1 MVQLPT
7 VSETDTRDAFVA
19 TPIGDYELVDFGGGR
34 KLERWGTYLVESPD
48 RQATGS
54 PAGHSWN
61 ADWIYVAD
69 VGVRGHWEPT
79 QSGLPGEWSVVIDG
93 QTVVCRLDPRGR
105 AGLQGRD
112 IPCAQWVRQRIEGC
126 YDLDDIRVLNLFGGN
141 GYISAQALRAG
152 ASVIHVDS
160 SESML
165 ELARIHAGVSNI
177 EYVQENVMDYVEH
190 LLRSQLRFD
199 MIILPVPP
207 IGHGPRGQMWDREVD
222 MAKLVKYLPRL
233 ISQNCLGVWLSTDG
247 GAITWKAEGLGQ
259 LLREALPGCT
269 IEPLH
274 LGVKTR
280 DGRVLPAGVAARWY
294 DETEFLQTSGLPLTA
309 AQLEERLDIHMISLG
324 AAEEPSRALAGFSR
338 EQQDFVLHW
347 AAIVA
352 RTSSGMALNFVLHVC
367 PALRL
372 MDEDGIEAWLL
383 GCMDIYDTRGL
394 HAAVAA
400 FRDVER
406 FAREYRARATGVAL
420 DEVIN
425 VLEMF
430 VHGLG
435 GRRLKIEYAEQ
446 AYVDTETLFLP
457 ASVGRFT
464 AREDNF
470 QLYKAMVVHLWAQT
484 WFGTWR
490 IDVREAFG
498 RYADFDAALRRFHA
512 LETLRLDARIRE
524 ALPGVYRSIE
534 RFRAETA
541 VAADAAW
548 KAAAVQLARADA
560 RVEDSLTL
568 LDKLIE
574 TPLPE
579 AAIYQGVLRPEAVD
593 KVRRARIEAD
603 RQAFRLHL
611 LRLEKEL
618 EDARE
623 EIAETDAEGEEEAR
637 ADAAER
643 RLPFEL
649 RRVVSD
655 ENPDGFVYEM
665 QLDGKPIAPPDHV
678 KGTMASIFQD
688 LGEIPENYLYAAGDG
703 AYLAEAIGEQNVAD
717 VWKGT
722 YHEEGAFLY
731 NEWDYERQNYRKNW
745 AVLRELEVSPQN
757 DRFVQDT
764 LLKYRGLTAHLRR
777 TFEALRGEDKLLK
790 KQPYGDNVDI
800 DALVEA
806 WADTTMGMEMSE
818 RLFTKM
824 HKLERDI
831 AVMFMV
837 DMSGSTKGWI
847 NDAEREALVLLCE
860 SLETLGDRY
869 AIYGFSGMTRKRCEV
884 YRVKRFD
891 EAYTDEVRG
900 RISGIRPKDYTRM
913 GVTIRHLCHLLNEV
927 EARTKLLVTLSDGKP
942 DDYDTYRGAYG
953 IEDTRQALIEA
964 KRTGIHSF
972 CITIDSEARDY
983 LPHMY
988 GAVNYTVIDEVR
1000 KLPLK
1005 VSDIYRRLTT

>member
-7 VSETDTRDAFVA
+7 VSEADTRDALVE
-19 TPIGDYELVDFGGGR
+19 TPLDDYELVDFGGRR
-34 KLERWGTYLVESPD
+34 KLERWGEYLVESPE
-48 RQATGS
+48 RLATGS
-54 PAGHSWN
+54 SLDRNWN
-61 ADWIYVAD
+61 ADWIYVDD
-69 VGVRGHWEPT
+69 VGVQGHWEPT
-79 QSGLPGEWSVVIDG
+79 RSGLPAEWRVNVAG
-93 QTVVCRLDPRGR
+93 QQVVCRLDPRGR
-105 AGLQGRD
+105 VGLHGRD
-112 IPCAQWVRQRIEGC
+112 ILCARWVQQRIEGC

-141 GYISAQALRAG
+141 GFVSAQALQAG
-152 ASVIHVDS
+152 ATVVHVDS
-160 SESML
+160 SDFML
-165 ELARIHAGVSNI
+165 SLARAQAGTGSI

-190 LLRSQLRFD
+190 LLRSQARFD
-199 MIILPVPP
+199 MIILPVPV
-207 IGHGPRGQMWDREVD
+207 IGYGPRGQMWDREVD
-222 MAKLVKYLPRL
+222 MARLVKYLPRL
-233 ISQNCLGVWLSTDG
+233 TSKNCLGVWLSTHG
-247 GAITWKAEGLGQ
+247 GANTWKAEGLGQ

-274 LGVKTR
+274 LGVGAR
-280 DGRVLPAGVAARWY
+280 DGRVLSAGVAARWY

-324 AAEEPSRALAGFSR
+324 ASEEPSRVLAGFSR

-347 AAIVA
+347 AGIVA
-352 RTSSGMALNFVLHVC
+352 RTSSGMALNFVSHVA

-372 MDEDGIEAWLL
+372 MDAAGVEAWLL
-383 GCMDIYDTRGL
+383 ACMDIYDTRGL
-394 HAAVAA
+394 HPAVVA
-400 FRDVER
+400 FRDVES
-406 FAREYRARATGVAL
+406 FARDYKARSTGIGFDDV
-420 DEVIN
+420 VN

-430 VHGLG
+430 VHGLS
-435 GRRLKIEYAEQ
+435 GRRLKIECSEQ
-446 AYVDTETLFLP
+446 AYTDTETLFLP
-457 ASVGRFT
+457 DSVGRFA

-470 QLYKAMVVHLWAQT
+470 QLYKVMVVHQWAQT
-484 WFGTWR
+484 WYGTWR
-490 IDVREAFG
+490 IDVRESLG
-498 RYADFDAALRRFHA
+498 RYPDFDAALQRFHA
-512 LETLRLDARIRE
+512 LETLRLDGRIRA
-524 ALPGVYRSIE
+524 ALPGVYRFIE
-534 RFRAETA
+534 RLRSDAA
-541 VAADAAW
+541 VELDAAW
-548 KAAAVQLARADA
+548 QLAADRLARADA
-560 RVEDSLTL
+560 RVEDSLVL
-568 LDKLIE
+568 LNELVDV
-574 TPLPE
+574 PPP
-579 AAIYQGVLRPEAVD
+579 APAPYQGVLRPAAVD
-593 KVRRARIEAD
+593 KVRKARIDAD
-603 RQAFRLHL
+603 KQAFRLHL
-611 LRLEKEL
+611 LHLEKEL
-618 EDARE
+618 
-623 EIAETDAEGEEEAR
+623 
-637 ADAAER
+637 ADAQAEVDEAADEVQESTAER

-649 RRVVSD
+649 RKVESD

-665 QLDGKPIAPPDHV
+665 QLDGKPIAPPDDV

-688 LGEIPENYLYAAGDG
+688 LGEIPEDYLYAAGDG
-703 AYLAEAIGEQNVAD
+703 AYLAEDIGEQNAAD

-722 YHEEGAFLY
+722 YHEQGAFLY

-745 AVLRELEVSPQN
+745 AVLRELEVSPV
-757 DRFVQDT
+757 DDSFVRDT
-764 LLKYRGLTAHLRR
+764 LQKYRGLTAHLRR

-806 WADTTMGMEMSE
+806 WADTTMGMEMTE

-860 SLETLGDRY
+860 SLEILGDRY

-891 EAYTDEVRG
+891 EPYTDEVRG
-900 RISGIRPKDYTRM
+900 RISGISPRDYTRM
-913 GVTIRHLCHLLNEV
+913 GVTIRHLCHLLSQV
-927 EARTKLLVTLSDGKP
+927 EARTKLLITLSDGKP

-964 KRTGIHSF
+964 KRDGIHSF
-972 CITIDSEARDY
+972 CITIDTEARDY

>member
-7 VSETDTRDAFVA
+7 VSEVNTRDACVV
-19 TPIGDYELVDFGGGR
+19 TPVDDYELIDFGSGS
-34 KLERWGTYLVESPD
+34 KLERWGDILVESPD
-48 RQATGS
+48 WLATGR
-54 PAGHSWN
+54 PADRYWN

-79 QSGLPGEWSVVIDG
+79 RSGLSREWSVMVGG
-93 QTVVCRLDPRGR
+93 QAVVCRLDSRGHV
-105 AGLQGRD
+105 GLKGRD

-141 GYISAQALRAG
+141 GFVSAQALQAG
-152 ASVIHVDS
+152 ASVVHVDA
-160 SESML
+160 SEANLS
-165 ELARIHAGVSNI
+165 LAHGNAGATHI
-177 EYVQENVMDYVEH
+177 EYVQENVMDYVED
-190 LLRSQLRFD
+190 LLRRKLRFD
-199 MIILPVPP
+199 MIILPIPAF
-207 IGHGPRGQMWDREVD
+207 GHGPKGQSWDREVD
-222 MAKLVKYLPRL
+222 MARLVKYLPRL
-233 ISQNCLGVWLSTDG
+233 VTKDCLGVWLSTDS
-247 GAITWKAEGLGQ
+247 GATTWKAEGLGQ
-259 LLREALPGCT
+259 LLRDALPGCT

-274 LGVKTR
+274 LGVATQS
-280 DGRVLPAGVAARWY
+280 GRVLPAGVAARWY
-294 DETEFLQTSGLPLTA
+294 DETEFLQTSGMPLTA

-324 AAEEPSRALAGFSR
+324 AAEEPACALAEFTR
-338 EQQDFVLHW
+338 AQQDFVLHW
-347 AAIVA
+347 TSIVA
-352 RTSSGMALNFVLHVC
+352 RTSSGMALNFVAHVC

-372 MDEDGIEAWLL
+372 MDTDGIEAWLL
-383 GCMDIYDTRGL
+383 ACMDIYDTKGL
-394 HAAVAA
+394 HPAVAA

-406 FAREYRARATGVAL
+406 FAREYKARATGVTF
-420 DEVIN
+420 DDVVN

-430 VHGLG
+430 VHGLN
-435 GRRLKIEYAEQ
+435 GRRLKIDCDDQCYT
-446 AYVDTETLFLP
+446 DTETIFMP
-457 ASVGRFT
+457 AMVARFDNND
-464 AREDNF
+464 DNF
-470 QLYKAMVVHLWAQT
+470 QLYKVMVVHQWAQT

-490 IDVREAFG
+490 IEAGEVFG
-498 RYADFDAALRRFHA
+498 RFADPDTARNCFHA
-512 LETLRLDARIRE
+512 LETLRLDACIRD
-524 ALPGVYRSIE
+524 ALPGVYRYIE
-534 RFRAETA
+534 RFRADSQLELDA
-541 VAADAAW
+541 DWQEAAR
-548 KAAAVQLARADA
+548 QLARPEA
-560 RVEDSLTL
+560 RVEDTL
-568 LDKLIE
+568 VWLQRLVD
-574 TPLPE
+574 TPLPGSV
-579 AAIYQGVLRPEAVD
+579 IYQGTMQPEAVD
-593 KVRRARIEAD
+593 KVRRTRIEAD
-603 RQAFRLHL
+603 KQAFRLHM
-611 LRLEKEL
+611 LRLDKEL
-618 EDARE
+618 Q
-623 EIAETDAEGEEEAR
+623 DAEHAVEEQDGQEVEDTAG
-637 ADAAER
+637 DDGER

-649 RRVVSD
+649 RTVESD

-665 QLDGKPIAPPDHV
+665 QLDGKPIAPPDDV

-688 LGEIPENYLYAAGDG
+688 LGEIPEDYLYAAGDG
-703 AYLAEAIGEQNVAD
+703 AYLAEAIGEQSAED

-745 AVLRELEVSPQN
+745 AVLRELEVSPV
-757 DRFVQDT
+757 DDGFVRDT
-764 LLKYRGLTAHLRR
+764 LVKYRGLTAHLRR

-790 KQPYGDNVDI
+790 KQPYGDNIDI

-806 WADTTMGMEMSE
+806 CADTTMGMEMPE

-891 EAYTDEVRG
+891 EDYTDEVRG
-900 RISGIRPKDYTRM
+900 RISGIRPRDYTRM
-913 GVTIRHLCHLLNEV
+913 GVTIRHLCHLLGEV
-927 EARTKLLVTLSDGKP
+927 EARTKLLITLSDGKP

-953 IEDTRQALIEA
+953 IEDTRQALIEV
-964 KRTGIHSF
+964 RRNGIHSF

-988 GAVNYTVIDEVR
+988 GAVNYAVIDEVR

>member
-7 VSETDTRDAFVA
+7 VSEADTRDACTA
-19 TPIGDYELVDFGGGR
+19 TPFDAFELVDFGGGR
-34 KLERWGTYLVESPD
+34 KLERWGDYLVDSPD
-48 RQATGS
+48 RQAHGT
-54 PAGHSWN
+54 PADRHWN
-61 ADWIYVAD
+61 ADWIFVAEL
-69 VGVRGHWEPT
+69 GVEGHWQPT
-79 QSGLPGEWSVVIDG
+79 RSGLPREWLARIGNQD
-93 QTVVCRLDPRGR
+93 VVCRLDARGHV
-105 AGLQGRD
+105 GLRGRD

-126 YDLDDIRVLNLFGGN
+126 YDLDDISVLNLFGGN
-141 GYISAQALRAG
+141 GYVSAQALQAG
-152 ASVIHVDS
+152 ATVVHVDAS
-160 SESML
+160 ADL
-165 ELARIHAGVSNI
+165 LALARAQAGTRNI
-177 EYVQENVMDYVEH
+177 EYVQDNVMDYVEH
-190 LLRSQLRFD
+190 LLRSRRRFE
-199 MIILPVPP
+199 MVILPVPA

-222 MAKLVKYLPRL
+222 MARLVKYLPRL
-233 ISQNCLGVWLSTDG
+233 LTKQALGVWLSTDG

-274 LGVKTR
+274 LGVRTG
-280 DGRVLPAGVAARWY
+280 DGRVLPAGVAARGY
-294 DETEFLQTSGLPLTA
+294 DATEFLQTSGLPLTA

-324 AAEEPSRALAGFSR
+324 AAEEPARVLADFPR

-347 AAIVA
+347 VSVVA
-352 RTSSGMALNFVLHVC
+352 RTSSGMALNFVSHVA

-372 MDEDGIEAWLL
+372 MDLAGVEAWLL
-383 GCMDIYDTRGL
+383 ACMDVYDTKGL
-394 HAAVAA
+394 HPAVAA

-420 DEVIN
+420 DDVVN

-430 VHGLG
+430 VHGLS
-435 GRRLKIEYAEQ
+435 GRRLKIESAEHC
-446 AYVDTETLFLP
+446 YTDTETVFLP
-457 ASVGRFT
+457 ASVAQFAT
-464 AREDNF
+464 REDNF
-470 QLYKAMVVHLWAQT
+470 QLYKLMVVHLWAQT

-490 IDVREAFG
+490 IDPDAVFG
-498 RYADFDAALRRFHA
+498 RCADPARAVQCFHA
-512 LETLRLDARIRE
+512 LETLRLDACIRRT
-524 ALPGVYRSIE
+524 LPGLHRHLA
-534 RFRAETA
+534 RFRADSAQVPEGS
-541 VAADAAW
+541 W
-548 KAAAVQLARADA
+548 RAAAEVLQRPEAC
-560 RVEDSLTL
+560 VEDSLVWL
-568 LDKLIE
+568 ARLADA
-574 TPLPE
+574 PLPGV
-579 AAIYQGVLRPEAVD
+579 AIYQGVLRPAAVS
-593 KVRRARIEAD
+593 KVRAARIESD
-603 RQAFRLHL
+603 RQAFRLHM
-611 LRLEKEL
+611 LRMAQEL
-618 EDARE
+618 QGDGADGDEVQD
-623 EIAETDAEGEEEAR
+623 EAIQ
-637 ADAAER
+637 AAER

-649 RRVVSD
+649 KRIEST

-678 KGTMASIFQD
+678 QGTMASIFQD
-688 LGEIPENYLYAAGDG
+688 LGEIPEDYLYAAGDG
-703 AYLAEAIGEQNVAD
+703 AYLAQASGAQNAAD

-745 AVLRELEVSPQN
+745 AVLRELEVSPV
-757 DRFVQDT
+757 DDGFVRDT

-777 TFEALRGEDKLLK
+777 TFEALRGEDKLLR

-806 WADTTMGMEMSE
+806 YADTTMGMEMTD

-847 NDAEREALVLLCE
+847 NDAERESLVLLCE

-891 EAYTDEVRG
+891 EPYTDVVRG

-913 GVTIRHLCHLLNEV
+913 GVTIRHLCRLLNAV
-927 EARTKLLVTLSDGKP
+927 EARTRLLITLSDGKP

-964 KRTGIHSF
+964 RRAGIHSF

-988 GAVNYTVIDEVR
+988 GAVNYAVIDEVR